1 MINSINKCRKTT
13 PGAVETGLRF
23 DFLEELIFALHYCC
37 AIEATIK
44 FHSIGQ
50 VDYTQA
56 FQATSLNGA
65 AMLRQRLSDT
75 RTRP

>member
-1 MINSINKCRKTT
+1 VN
-13 PGAVETGLRF
+13 VEKQPLAPWKPACVF
-23 DFLEELIFALHYCC
+23 DFLEELIFALHHCC

-65 AMLRQRLSDT
+65 AMLRQRLSDAHA
-75 RTRP
+75 RP